1 MWQLLWGYCSS
12 IPQLQQP
19 PSALAASRP
28 NGILDAAET
37 GGLALCDD
45 GDVPCVRATD
55 RTGGDEVMDV
65 TSNVIVGEPISV
77 ATGLWRVPY
86 DVVDDAGNRADTVY
100 RHVSINNDVQL
111 LQYI

>member
-1 MWQLLWGYCSS
+1 MYIIPTCNYYGYVAFQFLNYSG
-12 IPQLQQP
+12 

-28 NGILDAAET
+28 NGDPDTVT

-45 GDVPCVRATD
+45 GDAPCVRATD
-55 RTGGDEVMDV
+55 LVDGDKVMDV

-86 DVVDDAGNRADTVY
+86 DVVDDAGNRAETAY
-100 RHVSINNDVQL
+100 RHVNH
-111 LQYI
+111 